1 MTVKLRDYQE
11 SAVDAVI
18 DWMTKSTEPCLIESA
33 TGSGKSLIVA
43 ALSKWLHEKSGKKV
57 LCFAP
62 GKELLEQNGEK
73 MGLYGYKYSFYC
85 AAIEKSLRH
94 DIIFATPDTVK
105 NSIGSFKKGFCAVI
119 IDEAHRLTPT
129 LLEILN
135 QLMESNE
142 NLRIIGMTA
151 TPYRTK
157 EGYIFKHWDD
167 DRAVDDDQTIDPF
180 FHKLVYRITAPEL
193 IARGYLTTPHADP
206 SVIES
211 YDTSG
216 IKRHTVAEYEKAF
229 EGKGR
234 KTARIV
240 ADIVAKSYNRKGVMI
255 FAATIKHA
263 LEVMESLP
271 PDNSRVVTG
280 STTKSEREQIVID
293 FKAQKFKYL
302 VNVAV
307 YTTGFDATHVDV
319 VAIMRSTDSASLL
332 QQIIGR
338 GLRLH
343 QGKQDCLILDYAEN
357 IERHQLEDDLF
368 TPSIKAKR
376 KQKGEPINVCC
387 PLCNFINDFGARP
400 NPDEFMSSEDGF
412 FLDLAGNKTDMPSH
426 WGRRCFGYQLVKG
439 KAERCE
445 HRWSVKI
452 CDECGHENDIA
463 ARYCESCKCEIVD
476 PNEKLR
482 EDFARIKKNPKA
494 VSTDKVIDFSL
505 SKHVG
510 SKSGVLMM
518 RATYATEYRKNI
530 EVYYNPEGRGKVR
543 DAYERFSKA
552 FFHGKI
558 APDVDTFMEYRLRGT
573 VPSTITYAKED
584 GYWRI
589 YDYNKPED
597 TLGLALEEGNETT
610 NTQEATK

>member
-1 MTVKLRDYQE
+1 MTVNLRDYQQ
-11 SAVDAVI
+11 AATDAAI
-18 DWMTKSTEPCLIESA
+18 DWIKKSTEPCLLELC
-33 TGSGKSLIVA
+33 TGAGKSLIVA
-43 ALSKWLHEKSGKKV
+43 AIAKWIHEKSGKKIV
-57 LCFAP
+57 CFAP

-73 MGLYGYKYSFYC
+73 MGLYGYQYSFYC
-85 AAIEKSLRH
+85 AALEKSMRH

-105 NSIGSFKKGFCAVI
+105 NSINLFRKNIAAVI

-129 LLEILN
+129 MLSILEDMIKH
-135 QLMESNE
+135 NE

-151 TPYRTK
+151 TPYRTG
-157 EGYIFKHWDD
+157 EGYIFRYWADGKP
-167 DRAVDDDQTIDPF
+167 VDEDQTIEPF
-180 FHKLVYRITAPEL
+180 FHSLVYRTTAHEL

-206 SVIES
+206 AVIEQ

-216 IKRHTVAEYEKAF
+216 IKRHSVSEYEKAF

-240 ADIVAKSYNRKGVMI
+240 ADIIAKSAGRNGVMI
-255 FAATIKHA
+255 FAATVKHA
-263 LEVMESLP
+263 MEVMESLP
-271 PDNSRVVTG
+271 PEISRVVSGET
-280 STTKSEREQIVID
+280 SKAERAQIVAD

-307 YTTGFDATHVDV
+307 FTTGFDATHVDV

-343 QGKQDCLILDYAEN
+343 PGKRDCLILDYAEN

-368 TPSIKAKR
+368 TPSIKAKK
-376 KQKGEPINVCC
+376 KQKGEPINVVC
-387 PLCNFINDFGARP
+387 PLCSFINEFGMRP
-400 NPDEFMSSEDGF
+400 NPDEFEWSEDGY
-412 FLDLAGNKTDMPSH
+412 FLDLAGQKTEMPSH
-426 WGRRCFGYQLVKG
+426 WGRRCFGYSLVNG

-445 HRWSVKI
+445 HRWSVKV

-463 ARYCESCKCEIVD
+463 ARYCEKCKTEIVD

-482 EDFARIKKNPKA
+482 EEFARIKRDPKA
-494 VSTDKVIDFSL
+494 VSTDRVTGFSL
-505 SKHVG
+505 VKHVG
-510 SKSGVLMM
+510 QKSGTLMLK
-518 RATYATEYRKNI
+518 ATYSTEYRKTI
-530 EVYYNPEGRGKVR
+530 EVYYNPEGKGRVR
-543 DAYERFSKA
+543 NAYEQFSKA
-552 FFHGKI
+552 FYNGRVAPTVDDFMNYRHHG
-558 APDVDTFMEYRLRGT
+558 AQPQ
-573 VPSTITYAKED
+573 TITYAKEG

-597 TLGLALEEGNETT
+597 VPPILEAVEDEIS
-610 NTQEATK
+610 